1 MTVDVLL
8 SRLDKVKPASNGKWY
23 ARCPAHDDK
32 SPSLSIKDTGTR
44 TLIYCHAGCEASDIL
59 AAVGLGWRDLY
70 RDEWKAAKE
79 RELHGRVKHLPRVD
93 PLALERRIIDL
104 AESDL
109 KAGKTLSMEDA
120 ARLEIAL
127 ERVKGAA

>member
-1 MTVDVLL
+1 MTVEVLL
-8 SRLDKVKPASNGKWY
+8 SRLDMVKPAGDGRWY

-44 TLIYCHAGCEASDIL
+44 TLVHCFAGCDASDIL
-59 AAVGLGWRDLY
+59 AAVGLSWRDLY
-70 RDEWKAAKE
+70 RDEWKAAYPAAC
-79 RELHGRVKHLPRVD
+79 HQRVKLPPVD

-104 AESDL
+104 AEADL
-109 KAGKTLSMEDA
+109 AAGNSLSAEDR
-120 ARLEIAL
+120 ARVEIAL